1 MCFKTRVPASS
12 NNSLTAIG
20 INFGLFPIKLHLEY
34 QFHAMF
40 YSTLTELRSV
50 TYICTLYSISVDS
63 NEKKI
68 FRSKLFNN
76 LFMFLSMYKYIT
88 FNSYVILLFHLVY
101 HTFSTQ
107 CLFYYQNR
115 YTNTYQSFN
124 VLTHYQ
130 KHTDYYY
137 FEIISFKWYHKTIS

>member
-1 MCFKTRVPASS
+1 MCFKTRVSESS

-20 INFGLFPIKLHLEY
+20 INFGLFPIKLHLENQLHTMLISLY
-34 QFHAMF
+34 LQYVNRIACFPLYMYLIF
-40 YSTLTELRSV
+40 YFCRQQW
-50 TYICTLYSISVDS
+50 
-63 NEKKI
+63 KKI

-76 LFMFLSMYKYIT
+76 LFMYLSMYIYIT

-107 CLFYYQNR
+107 CFFIIKNR

-124 VLTHYQ
+124 VLTHY
-130 KHTDYYY
+130 
-137 FEIISFKWYHKTIS
+137 